1 MKIFQTI
8 TEAQAFSNT
17 RRQIGRRLALVP
29 TMGALHE
36 GHLRLVDEA
45 FRHADEVLVSIFVN
59 PTQFGPNEDFSRY
72 PRTMEADLV
81 ALQAR
86 GVAGVFTPT
95 VTEMYPPNDRTWVV
109 VQGLDT
115 HLCGPFRPG
124 HFRGV
129 TTVVARLFLACRPQV
144 AVFGLKDAQQFL
156 ILRRM
161 VHDLHF
167 GIEMVGMETVREA
180 NGLAMSSR
188 NRYLSEVEREKAGIF
203 SKAVFLGRDLVAAG
217 ERRPDVVEKA
227 MRDAMAA
234 VEGVSVQ
241 YAEIVDT
248 EQLQRPIT
256 ILPGTEYLVAVA
268 GFLGQTRLIDNQFV
282 ATGSSSPVLSSL

>member
-8 TEAQAFSNT
+8 AEAQAFSNAQL
-17 RRQIGRRLALVP
+17 RAGRRLALVP

-45 FRHADEVLVSIFVN
+45 FRHADAVVVSIFVN

-72 PRTMEADLV
+72 PRTLEADLA

-86 GVAGVFTPT
+86 GVSGVFTPT
-95 VTEMYPPNDRTWVV
+95 VAEMYPLNDQTWVEV
-109 VQGLDT
+109 HGLDA

-161 VHDLHF
+161 VRDLHF
-167 GIEMVGMETVREA
+167 GIEMVGMETVRESD
-180 NGLAMSSR
+180 GLAMSSR
-188 NRYLSEVEREKAGIF
+188 NRYLGEAEREKAGII
-203 SKAVFLGRDLVAAG
+203 SKAVLLGRDLVTAG

-227 MRDAMAA
+227 MRDAMAS

-241 YAEIVDT
+241 YAEIVDA
-248 EQLQRPIT
+248 EQLQRPNL
-256 ILPGTEYLVAVA
+256 ILPETEYLVAVA

-282 ATGSSSPVLSSL
+282 STRGSLSAPSSL